1 MEVQGEQRGRPQQLV
16 GNLLEDSRSTGTK
29 TRLTPNNLSI
39 GFSTTQLTI
48 TYSSMMV
55 AHTSQPNAVHE
66 EESQLP
72 DYHYFPHTPA
82 SDDGFPSQSTQHSQG
97 SGGIDIDID
106 KQQEQQSQTPQ
117 TSYQHGTP
125 LIDPVLLAED
135 LKNVTIKTI
144 SLTLQILNIYM
155 TFINNSSP
163 VAQLL
168 SNKMCHWMNI
178 HLQLLPNKFQLLV
191 NQLAQCGAAS
201 DPFPSRV
208 LFIDEKSAL
217 YITEVM
223 AEHEQ
228 TGMLIPSSYWP
239 DYCKDLGILIQFPQ
253 IFTLLEA
260 LMAWQLTL
268 QAKAHKYIM
277 QHYPLG
283 SNQPVEDNLANAQ
296 ELIQGAQFVRDG
308 IEGDIQAEYYK
319 NTTH

>member
-55 AHTSQPNAVHE
+55 AHTSQPNAVHQVMMVFLLKVPSIHKAVVVLILILTRYLLMKMIE
-66 EESQLP
+66 QLRIQ
-72 DYHYFPHTPA
+72 FETI
-82 SDDGFPSQSTQHSQG
+82 SN
-97 SGGIDIDID
+97 
-106 KQQEQQSQTPQ
+106 K
-117 TSYQHGTP
+117 HGTP

>member
-16 GNLLEDSRSTGTK
+16 GNLLEDSRKRKASYQ
-29 TRLTPNNLSI
+29 I
-39 GFSTTQLTI
+39 TTTFHIHQQV
-48 TYSSMMV
+48 MMV
-55 AHTSQPNAVHE
+55 FLLKVPSIHKAVVVLILILTRYLLMKMIE
-66 EESQLP
+66 QLRIR
-72 DYHYFPHTPA
+72 F
-82 SDDGFPSQSTQHSQG
+82 
-97 SGGIDIDID
+97 
-106 KQQEQQSQTPQ
+106 E
-117 TSYQHGTP
+117 
-125 LIDPVLLAED
+125 
-135 LKNVTIKTI
+135 TI
-144 SLTLQILNIYM
+144 SNKVLATVTNTTDLL
-155 TFINNSSP
+155 SAWHSSDCSP

-178 HLQLLPNKFQLLV
+178 HLQLLPNKFQLL
-191 NQLAQCGAAS
+191 LAQCGAAS

-260 LMAWQLTL
+260 LMTWQLTL

-308 IEGDIQAEYYK
+308 IEEDIQAEYYK